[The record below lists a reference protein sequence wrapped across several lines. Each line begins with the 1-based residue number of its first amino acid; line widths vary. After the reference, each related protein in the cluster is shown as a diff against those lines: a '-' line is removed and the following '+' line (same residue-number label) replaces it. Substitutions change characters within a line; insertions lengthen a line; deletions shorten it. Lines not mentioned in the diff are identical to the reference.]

1 MTRWPLGKLQI
12 FGGPHAPKTLPGGI
26 WPCLRWRQTEPSS
39 VANWDRIA
47 CETPEGMAW
56 VEAFLITHEAIL
68 FGEGMTS
75 KREDDQEFLEAGES
89 VKNRS
94 WSGECEAE
102 TETFSCMPGVV
113 VGSVSPKNR
122 FKSANGT
129 QRWFG
134 ATSFFPN
141 IDFKSWFPT
150 LCWSDIQTEWL

>member
-1 MTRWPLGKLQI
+1 MLY
-12 FGGPHAPKTLPGGI
+12 TLPGWI

-39 VANWDRIA
+39 VANRDRIA

-56 VEAFLITHEAIL
+56 VEAFLITHESIL

-102 TETFSCMPGVV
+102 TETFSCMPGMVV
-113 VGSVSPKNR
+113 
-122 FKSANGT
+122 T
-129 QRWFG
+129 
-134 ATSFFPN
+134 
-141 IDFKSWFPT
+141 
-150 LCWSDIQTEWL
+150 